1 MAKKALVLVTLVP
14 VALVHERPVMVPLAE
29 VRASINALEALR
41 LVVVTPPK
49 KVTATD
55 VVAPRAVT
63 LANVSASPAIT
74 GQFEPSLVQTSK
86 PFTRICVED
95 TSVAKR
101 FVVETLV
108 NVAFELRSSVI
119 LPEFAIKEPMVPLVV

>member
-1 MAKKALVLVTLVP
+1 MLVTLVP
-14 VALVHERPVMVPLAE
+14 VALVQERP
-29 VRASINALEALR
+29 SINALEALR

-49 KVTATD
+49 KVTATE
-55 VVAPRAVT
+55 VVAPRLVS
-63 LANVSASPAIT
+63 LANVPVSPAIT

-108 NVAFELRSSVI
+108 NVAFVLRSSVI
-119 LPEFAIKEPMVPLVV
+119 LPVLAIKEPMVPLVV

>member
-1 MAKKALVLVTLVP
+1 VTLVP
-14 VALVHERPVMVPLAE
+14 VALVQERP
-29 VRASINALEALR
+29 SINALEALR

-49 KVTATD
+49 KVTATE
-55 VVAPRAVT
+55 VVAPRPVT
-63 LANVSASPAIT
+63 VARVSASPAIT

-108 NVAFELRSSVI
+108 NVAFEPRSSVI
-119 LPEFAIKEPMVPLVV
+119 LPELAIKEPMVPLVV